1 MHISNNKP
9 HVLFY
14 FINGVIHVI
23 YKIVTHNAH
32 QQQKAHVSFH
42 STTGIHNKMFSFL
55 VKKILAAF
63 KCIPNLYF
71 LYYCLYNQLYNQRLY
86 QQHTGD
92 QTLQFSFKVI
102 RNMNFHQYCKA
113 KKKLTQDYAAK
124 IFDILF
130 LNIFSQIYIQLSFP
144 KGISYPLQL

>member
-1 MHISNNKP
+1 
-9 HVLFY
+9 
-14 FINGVIHVI
+14 
-23 YKIVTHNAH
+23 
-32 QQQKAHVSFH
+32 
-42 STTGIHNKMFSFL
+42 MFSFL

-92 QTLQFSFKVI
+92 QILQFSFKVI

-113 KKKLTQDYAAK
+113 KKKLNCK
-124 IFDILF
+124 DIWHTFSKYLFPNLHIAFFSKRNFLFTTIISIHYLHESPKPSHMFSINTPYLWHLF
-130 LNIFSQIYIQLSFP
+130 LIIFYDTW
-144 KGISYPLQL
+144 K